1 MSNAGKI
8 KAENGEYRFRSDRM
22 AFFATGKAASQT
34 RISIQMMKNRK
45 RILDSPGAILEPS
58 DGWNVDVSAT
68 EKGKVSI
75 NSHNKW
81 SY

>member
-45 RILDSPGAILEPS
+45 RNVDSLRAILEPS
-58 DGWNVDVSAT
+58 DGWNVDFSRG
-68 EKGKVSI
+68 GKV
-75 NSHNKW
+75 KQ
-81 SY
+81 